1 MLYRQ
6 KVLLALID
14 VFGGTIDRLYLQKML
29 FLLSQRQEKPVYEF
43 VPYNYGGFSFTIQ
56 WDINALFRKSFL
68 AVDEHTVTL
77 VQKHPQ
83 LFDSVTERD
92 MHFLHEL
99 CQQYRYKA
107 RNDLLRE
114 LYEQYPYYAQRSKIL
129 DEILDDE
136 AKRRIRQCQD
146 EESRIVLFTIGY
158 EGRSLENYLNTLI
171 RNSIKIL
178 VDVRNN
184 PVSMKPGFSKSQL
197 RTYCESLGIEYI
209 HIPEVGIVSE
219 LRKNLKSQEDYEE
232 LFTAYRREILPTTVS
247 FQQRI
252 LNILLHY
259 HRIALTCFEAESQ
272 RCHRSHLADAISKLP
287 EFSYEVVHL

>member
-14 VFGGTIDRLYLQKML
+14 VFGGAIDRLYLQKML
-29 FLLSQRQEKPVYEF
+29 FLLSLRQKKPVYEF
-43 VPYNYGGFSFTIQ
+43 VPYHYGSFSFTAQ
-56 WDINALFRKSFL
+56 WDINALSRKGFL
-68 AVDEHTVTL
+68 AGDKYTVTL
-77 VQKHPQ
+77 VQSDQQ
-83 LFDSVTERD
+83 LLHRVTDRD
-92 MHFLHEL
+92 MRSLHEL
-99 CQQYRYKA
+99 CRQYRYTS
-107 RNDLLRE
+107 RTDLLRE
-114 LYEQYPYYAQRSKIL
+114 LYEQYPYYAQRSKL
-129 DEILDDE
+129 FDEVLDDE
-136 AKRRIRQCQD
+136 AKQRIKQCQN
-146 EESRIVLFTIGY
+146 EESGIVLFTIGY
-158 EGRSLENYLNTLI
+158 EGRSLENYLNMLI
-171 RNSIKIL
+171 RNGIKIL

-184 PVSMKPGFSKSQL
+184 PMSMKPGFSKSQL
-197 RTYCESLGIEYI
+197 QTYCESLGIGYI

-232 LFTAYRREILPTTVS
+232 LFAAYRREILPTTVS

-252 LNILLHY
+252 LNILLRY